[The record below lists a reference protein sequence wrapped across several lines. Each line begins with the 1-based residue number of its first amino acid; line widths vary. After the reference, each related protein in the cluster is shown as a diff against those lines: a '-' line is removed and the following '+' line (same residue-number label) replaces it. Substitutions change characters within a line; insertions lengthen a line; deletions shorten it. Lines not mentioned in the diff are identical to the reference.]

1 MGRFEYKEGILF
13 VGGQVAADSTR
24 AVIAALSAL
33 YWNGYKK
40 QRCDSLNQ
48 LLQSFDMLV
57 DSLQDVLQALGQ
69 AFTEVSQD
77 ICEPCRNRGTRHG
90 SSIKRITP
98 KQAKA
103 NIKWQEKYRPT

>member
-1 MGRFEYKEGILF
+1 MGQFEYKEGILF

-24 AVIAALSAL
+24 AVIAALSACT
-33 YWNGYKK
+33 GMDIKTT
-40 QRCDSLNQ
+40 CDSLNQ

-77 ICEPCRNRGTRHG
+77 ICEPCRHRGTRHG
-90 SSIKRITP
+90 SSIKRITQ

-103 NIKWQEKYRPT
+103 NIKWQEKYRPP

>member
-24 AVIAALSAL
+24 AVIAALSA
-33 YWNGYKK
+33 YTGMDIKTT
-40 QRCDSLNQ
+40 CDSLNQ
-48 LLQSFDMLV
+48 LLQSFDDTLA
-57 DSLQDVLQALGQ
+57 SLKDVAEEIGKLL
-69 AFTEVSQD
+69 EVSQD
-77 ICEPCRNRGTRHG
+77 ICEPCRHRGTRHG

-103 NIKWQEKYRPT
+103 NIKWQEKYRPP

>member
-13 VGGQVAADSTR
+13 VGGQMAEDRTR
-24 AVIAALSAL
+24 AVIAALTACT
-33 YWNGYKK
+33 GMDIKTT
-40 QRCDSLNQ
+40 CDSLNQ

-57 DSLQDVLQALGQ
+57 NGLQDVLQALGE

-77 ICEPCRNRGTRHG
+77 ICEPCRNRGTTHG
-90 SSIKRITP
+90 SSIKKAMP

-103 NIKWQEKYRPT
+103 NIKWQEKYRPP

>member
-1 MGRFEYKEGILF
+1 MGRLEYKEGILF
-13 VGGQVAADSTR
+13 VGGQEAADRTR
-24 AVIAALSAL
+24 AVIAVLSA
-33 YWNGYKK
+33 YTGMDIETT
-40 QRCDSLNQ
+40 CDSLNQ

-77 ICEPCRNRGTRHG
+77 ICEPCRHRGARHG
-90 SSIKRITP
+90 SSIKQITP

-103 NIKWQEKYRPT
+103 NIKWQEKYRPP

>member
-1 MGRFEYKEGILF
+1 MVTGDGAR
-13 VGGQVAADSTR
+13 V
-24 AVIAALSAL
+24 VITAISA
-33 YWNGYKK
+33 YTGKDIEIT
-40 QRCDSLNQ
+40 CDSLNQ

-57 DSLQDVLQALGQ
+57 DSLQDVLQALGE

-77 ICEPCRNRGTRHG
+77 ICEPCRHRGTRHG

-103 NIKWQEKYRPT
+103 NIKWQEKYRPP

>member
-1 MGRFEYKEGILF
+1 MGIFEYKEGVLL
-13 VGGQVAADSTR
+13 VHGQEAADNAR
-24 AVIAALSAL
+24 AVVAVLSACT
-33 YWNGYKK
+33 GKDIETT
-40 QRCDSLNQ
+40 CDSLNQ
-48 LLQSFDMLV
+48 LLQSFDMLA
-57 DSLQDVLQALGQ
+57 DGLQDVLQALGQ

-103 NIKWQEKYRPT
+103 NIKWQEKYRPP